1 MWKWLMEARCVF
13 SLAQIKQKCEMFCRD
28 GKLAHQVLNVCW
40 VCGSVP
46 CILCRDLWWS
56 ESFNGLK
63 FDYSGAEGQTYLTV
77 WLVLPRCVYTLSCA
91 CVCLCDPVFVYWCFI
106 FSSISFLVSDS
117 LFSVSP
123 HVHVSHHCRPC
134 VLFFLCV
141 NGQCNSP
148 SEIPS
153 LDTPPG
159 EPPNPPPT
167 WPLEPQIQNQKE
179 NQAKKEEGDQTAFIP
194 CIEIHAAGPRRS
206 SEPLPSNL
214 PQPHAEPPLETVT
227 HLIVT
232 SEQRSLS
239 WYAVDSFTKFE
250 SICLHY

>member
-1 MWKWLMEARCVF
+1 MWW
-13 SLAQIKQKCEMFCRD
+13 
-28 GKLAHQVLNVCW
+28 
-40 VCGSVP
+40 
-46 CILCRDLWWS
+46 
-56 ESFNGLK
+56 
-63 FDYSGAEGQTYLTV
+63 
-77 WLVLPRCVYTLSCA
+77 VLPQCVYTLVA
-91 CVCLCDPVFVYWCFI
+91 VRVCVTQCLFI
-106 FSSISFLVSDS
+106 DALFFPPSPSLFLM
-117 LFSVSP
+117 FSVSP
-123 HVHVSHHCRPC
+123 PVAWTCRSLTFMFPTTVVLVSWISLQC
-134 VLFFLCV
+134 FFPCV

-148 SEIPS
+148 SETPS

-167 WPLEPQIQNQKE
+167 RPLEHQIQNQKE

-206 SEPLPSNL
+206 SEPLPSYL

-239 WYAVDSFTKFE
+239 WYIFSKPQISYKILFLLAMVRIHSSCKYHLKSKDSRFFHKIWKPLFT
-250 SICLHY
+250 LL